1 MLINFLILIT
11 GLSLLV
17 LGAEY
22 FVSNTAKLGAKLKLN
37 DMFLGIT
44 IVALGTS
51 IPEVFVSISSILND
65 SPELAVGNS
74 IGSNIANIGLIF
86 GVSCFFLSKSILD
99 INLRDIF
106 LLILSVLISGYV
118 IFDFSISKSDS
129 FILVCFLVLF
139 ILHLLRQKTEE
150 MKEEEEEENGIGKNI
165 FFILLSLIILL
176 SGSELTVNGG
186 KNLAI
191 ALGVSNTVIGLTLVA
206 IGTSLP
212 ELAASYSALRRKK
225 GNMVI
230 GNIIGSNILNLVLI
244 FPIIGFATTVLLDSK
259 IFERDFLLMS
269 LFTAIFVIFITFG
282 ENQNRIKKL
291 IYPFLGIGLIA
302 WTFYYQTSLFFT

>member
-17 LGAEY
+17 IGAEY

-86 GVSCFFLSKSILD
+86 GVSCFFLSKSVLD

-150 MKEEEEEENGIGKNI
+150 MKEEEENGIGKNI

-212 ELAASYSALRRKK
+212 ELAASFSALRRKK

-302 WTFYYQTSLFFT
+302 WTLYYQTSLFFT

>member
-51 IPEVFVSISSILND
+51 IPEVFVSVSSILND

-150 MKEEEEEENGIGKNI
+150 MKEEEENGVGKNI

-212 ELAASYSALRRKK
+212 ELAASFSALRRKK

>member
-1 MLINFLILIT
+1 MLINFLILIS
-11 GLSLLV
+11 GLGLLV

-22 FVSNTAKLGAKLKLN
+22 FVSNTSKLGAKLKLN

-44 IVALGTS
+44 VVALGTS
-51 IPEVFVSISSILND
+51 IPEVFVSISSIIND

-86 GVSCFFLSKSILD
+86 GISCFFLSKSVLD

-129 FILVCFLVLF
+129 FILVCFLILF
-139 ILHLLRQKTEE
+139 ILHLLRQKSSDENNPEE
-150 MKEEEEEENGIGKNI
+150 DGIGKNI
-165 FFILLSLIILL
+165 FFILLSLLILL

-186 KNLAI
+186 KNLAL
-191 ALGVSNTVIGLTLVA
+191 AFGVSNTVIGLTLVA

-212 ELAASYSALRRKK
+212 ELAASFSALKRKK

-244 FPIIGFATTVLLDSK
+244 FPIIGFATKVILDSK

-291 IYPFLGIGLIA
+291 IYPFLGSVSYTHLTLPTIN
-302 WTFYYQTSLFFT
+302 WV

>member
-86 GVSCFFLSKSILD
+86 GVSCFFLSKSVLD

-129 FILVCFLVLF
+129 FILVCFLILF
-139 ILHLLRQKTEE
+139 ILHLLRQKSEE
-150 MKEEEEEENGIGKNI
+150 MKEEEENGIGKNI

-212 ELAASYSALRRKK
+212 ELAASFSALRRKK

-302 WTFYYQTSLFFT
+302 WTFYYQTSLFIT

>member
-1 MLINFLILIT
+1 MLIDFLILIT

-129 FILVCFLVLF
+129 FILVCFLILF
-139 ILHLLRQKTEE
+139 IFHLLRQKSEE
-150 MKEEEEEENGIGKNI
+150 MKEEEENGIGKNI

-212 ELAASYSALRRKK
+212 ELAASFSALRRKK

>member
-1 MLINFLILIT
+1 MINFLILIT

-86 GVSCFFLSKSILD
+86 GVSCFFLSKSVLD

-129 FILVCFLVLF
+129 FILVCFLILF
-139 ILHLLRQKTEE
+139 ILHLLRQKSEE
-150 MKEEEEEENGIGKNI
+150 MKEEEENGIGKNI

-212 ELAASYSALRRKK
+212 ELAASFSALRRKK

>member
-1 MLINFLILIT
+1 MLIDFLILIT

-139 ILHLLRQKTEE
+139 ILHLLRQKSEE
-150 MKEEEEEENGIGKNI
+150 MKEEEENGIGKNI

-212 ELAASYSALRRKK
+212 ELAASFSALRRKK

>member
-150 MKEEEEEENGIGKNI
+150 MKEEEEYGIGKNI

-212 ELAASYSALRRKK
+212 ELAASFSALRRKK

-302 WTFYYQTSLFFT
+302 WTFYYQTSLFFS

>member
-1 MLINFLILIT
+1 MLLNFIILIS
-11 GLSLLV
+11 GLGLLV

-22 FVSNTAKLGAKLKLN
+22 FVSNTSKLGAKLKLN

-44 IVALGTS
+44 VVALGTS
-51 IPEVFVSISSILND
+51 IPEVFVSISSIIND

-86 GVSCFFLSKSILD
+86 GISCFFLSKSVLD

-129 FILVCFLVLF
+129 FILVCFLILF
-139 ILHLLRQKTEE
+139 ILHLLRQKSTDENNPEE
-150 MKEEEEEENGIGKNI
+150 DGIGKNI
-165 FFILLSLIILL
+165 FFILLSLFILL
-176 SGSELTVNGG
+176 SGSELTVHGG
-186 KNLAI
+186 KNLAL
-191 ALGVSNTVIGLTLVA
+191 AFGVSNTVIGLTLVA

-212 ELAASYSALRRKK
+212 ELAASFSALKRKK

-244 FPIIGFATTVLLDSK
+244 FPIIGFATKVVLDSK

-291 IYPFLGIGLIA
+291 IYPFLGLGLVI
-302 WTFYYQTSLFFT
+302 WTFYYQASLFLN

>member
-129 FILVCFLVLF
+129 FILVCFLILF
-139 ILHLLRQKTEE
+139 ILHLLRQKSEE
-150 MKEEEEEENGIGKNI
+150 MKEEEENGIGKNI

-212 ELAASYSALRRKK
+212 ELAASFSALRRKK

-269 LFTAIFVIFITFG
+269 LYTAIFVIFITFG

>member
-139 ILHLLRQKTEE
+139 ILHLLRQKSEE
-150 MKEEEEEENGIGKNI
+150 MKEEEENGIGKNI

-212 ELAASYSALRRKK
+212 ELAASFSALRRKK

-244 FPIIGFATTVLLDSK
+244 FPIIGFATKVLLDSK

>member
-1 MLINFLILIT
+1 MLIDFLILIT

-86 GVSCFFLSKSILD
+86 GVSCFFLSKSVLD

-129 FILVCFLVLF
+129 FILVCFLILF
-139 ILHLLRQKTEE
+139 ILHLLRQKSEE
-150 MKEEEEEENGIGKNI
+150 MKEEEENGIGKNI

-212 ELAASYSALRRKK
+212 ELAASFSALRRKK

>member
-139 ILHLLRQKTEE
+139 ILHLLRQKSEE
-150 MKEEEEEENGIGKNI
+150 MKEEEENGIGKNI

-212 ELAASYSALRRKK
+212 ELAASFSALRRKK

-282 ENQNRIKKL
+282 ENQNKIKKL

>member
-1 MLINFLILIT
+1 MLFNFAILLL
-11 GLSLLV
+11 GLGLLV

-22 FVSNTAKLGAKLKLN
+22 FVSNTAKLGTKLKLN

-44 IVALGTS
+44 VVALGTS
-51 IPEVFVSISSILND
+51 IPEVFVSISSIINE
-65 SPELAVGNS
+65 SPELAIGNS

-86 GVSCFFLSKSILD
+86 GVSCFFLSKSILE

-129 FILVCFLVLF
+129 FILICFLILF
-139 ILHLLRQKTEE
+139 VLHLLRQKTEDSFL
-150 MKEEEEEENGIGKNI
+150 EEEKGIAKNI
-165 FFILLSLIILL
+165 FFIFLSLIILL
-176 SGSELTVNGG
+176 LGSEFTVNGG
-186 KNLAI
+186 KNLALM
-191 ALGVSNTVIGLTLVA
+191 LGVSNTVIGLTLVA

-212 ELAASYSALRRKK
+212 ELAASFSALKRKK

-244 FPIIGFATTVLLDSK
+244 FPIIGFATKVILDTK

-269 LFTAIFVIFITFG
+269 LFTAIFVIFITLG
-282 ENQNRIKKL
+282 DNQGKVKKIL
-291 IYPFLGIGLIA
+291 YPFLGVILVI
-302 WTFYYQTSLFFT
+302 WTFYYQMGLFLN

>member
-65 SPELAVGNS
+65 SPELGVGNS

-150 MKEEEEEENGIGKNI
+150 MKEEEEYGIGKNI

-212 ELAASYSALRRKK
+212 ELAASFSALRRKK

>member
-1 MLINFLILIT
+1 MLINFLILIS
-11 GLSLLV
+11 GLGLLV

-22 FVSNTAKLGAKLKLN
+22 FVSNTSKLGAKLKLN

-44 IVALGTS
+44 VVALGTS
-51 IPEVFVSISSILND
+51 IPEVFVSISSIIND

-86 GVSCFFLSKSILD
+86 GFSCFFLSKSVLD

-129 FILVCFLVLF
+129 FILVCFLILF
-139 ILHLLRQKTEE
+139 ILHLLRQKSTDKNNPEE
-150 MKEEEEEENGIGKNI
+150 DGIGKNI
-165 FFILLSLIILL
+165 FFILLSLLILL

-186 KNLAI
+186 KNLAL
-191 ALGVSNTVIGLTLVA
+191 AFGVSNTVIGLTLVA

-212 ELAASYSALRRKK
+212 ELAASFSALKRKK

-244 FPIIGFATTVLLDSK
+244 FPIIGFATKVILDSK

-291 IYPFLGIGLIA
+291 IYPFLGLGLVI
-302 WTFYYQTSLFFT
+302 WTFYYQASLFLN

>member
-1 MLINFLILIT
+1 MLINFLILIS
-11 GLSLLV
+11 GLGLLL

-22 FVSNTAKLGAKLKLN
+22 FVSNTSKLGAKLKLN

-44 IVALGTS
+44 VVALGTS
-51 IPEVFVSISSILND
+51 IPEVFVSISSIIND

-86 GVSCFFLSKSILD
+86 GISCFFLSKSVLD

-129 FILVCFLVLF
+129 FILVCFLILF
-139 ILHLLRQKTEE
+139 ILHLLRQKSSDENNPEE
-150 MKEEEEEENGIGKNI
+150 DGIGKNI
-165 FFILLSLIILL
+165 FFILLSLLILL

-186 KNLAI
+186 KNLAL
-191 ALGVSNTVIGLTLVA
+191 AFGVSNTVIGLTLVA

-212 ELAASYSALRRKK
+212 ELAASFSALKRKK

-244 FPIIGFATTVLLDSK
+244 FPIIGFATKVILDSK

-291 IYPFLGIGLIA
+291 IYPFLGLGLVI
-302 WTFYYQTSLFFT
+302 WTFYYQASLFLN

>member
-86 GVSCFFLSKSILD
+86 GVSSFFLSKSILD

-150 MKEEEEEENGIGKNI
+150 MKEEEENGIGKNI

-212 ELAASYSALRRKK
+212 ELAASFSALRRKK

-269 LFTAIFVIFITFG
+269 LFSAIFVIFITFG
-282 ENQNRIKKL
+282 ENQNKIKKL

>member
-86 GVSCFFLSKSILD
+86 GVSCFFLSKSVLD

-139 ILHLLRQKTEE
+139 ILHLLRQKSEE
-150 MKEEEEEENGIGKNI
+150 MKEEEENGIGKNI

-212 ELAASYSALRRKK
+212 ELAASFSALRRKK

-302 WTFYYQTSLFFT
+302 WTFYYQTSLFIT

>member
-1 MLINFLILIT
+1 MLIDFLILIT

-129 FILVCFLVLF
+129 FILVCFLILF
-139 ILHLLRQKTEE
+139 ILHLLRQKSEE
-150 MKEEEEEENGIGKNI
+150 MKEEEENGIGKNI

-212 ELAASYSALRRKK
+212 ELAASFSALRRKK

-269 LFTAIFVIFITFG
+269 LYTAIFVIFITFG

>member
-1 MLINFLILIT
+1 MLLNFIILT
-11 GLSLLV
+11 SGLGLLV

-22 FVSNTAKLGAKLKLN
+22 FVSNTSKLGAKLKLN

-44 IVALGTS
+44 VVALGTS
-51 IPEVFVSISSILND
+51 IPEVFVSISSIIND

-86 GVSCFFLSKSILD
+86 GFSCFFLSKSVLD

-129 FILVCFLVLF
+129 FILVCFLILF
-139 ILHLLRQKTEE
+139 ILHLLRQKSTDENNPEE
-150 MKEEEEEENGIGKNI
+150 DGIGKNI
-165 FFILLSLIILL
+165 FFILLSLLILL

-186 KNLAI
+186 KNLAL
-191 ALGVSNTVIGLTLVA
+191 AFGVSNTVIGLTLVA

-212 ELAASYSALRRKK
+212 ELAASFSALKRKK

-244 FPIIGFATTVLLDSK
+244 FPIIGFATKVVLDSK

-282 ENQNRIKKL
+282 ENQNRTKKL
-291 IYPFLGIGLIA
+291 IYPI
-302 WTFYYQTSLFFT
+302 

>member
-1 MLINFLILIT
+1 MLLNFIILIS
-11 GLSLLV
+11 GLGLLV

-22 FVSNTAKLGAKLKLN
+22 FVSNTSKLGAKLKLN

-44 IVALGTS
+44 VVALGTS
-51 IPEVFVSISSILND
+51 IPEVFVSISSIIND

-74 IGSNIANIGLIF
+74 IGSNIANFALIF
-86 GVSCFFLSKSILD
+86 GFSCFFLTNSVLD

-129 FILVCFLVLF
+129 FILVCFLILF
-139 ILHLLRQKTEE
+139 ILHLLRQKSTDENNPEE
-150 MKEEEEEENGIGKNI
+150 DGIGKNI
-165 FFILLSLIILL
+165 FFILLSLFILL

-186 KNLAI
+186 KNLAL
-191 ALGVSNTVIGLTLVA
+191 AFGVSNTVIGLTLVA

-212 ELAASYSALRRKK
+212 ELAASFSALKRKK

-244 FPIIGFATTVLLDSK
+244 FPIIGFATKVVLDSK

-282 ENQNRIKKL
+282 ENQNRTKKL
-291 IYPFLGIGLIA
+291 IYPFLGLGLVI
-302 WTFYYQTSLFFT
+302 WTFYYQASVFLN

>member
-1 MLINFLILIT
+1 MLINFLILIS
-11 GLSLLV
+11 GLGLLV

-22 FVSNTAKLGAKLKLN
+22 FVSNTSKLGAKLKLN
-37 DMFLGIT
+37 DMLLGIT
-44 IVALGTS
+44 VVALGTS
-51 IPEVFVSISSILND
+51 IPEVFVSISSIIND

-86 GVSCFFLSKSILD
+86 GISCFFLSKSVLD

-129 FILVCFLVLF
+129 FILVCFLILF
-139 ILHLLRQKTEE
+139 ILHLLRQKSSDENNPEE
-150 MKEEEEEENGIGKNI
+150 DGIGKNI
-165 FFILLSLIILL
+165 FFILLSLLILL

-186 KNLAI
+186 KNLAL
-191 ALGVSNTVIGLTLVA
+191 AFGVSNTVIGLTLVA

-212 ELAASYSALRRKK
+212 ELAASFSALKRKK

-244 FPIIGFATTVLLDSK
+244 FPIIGFATKVILDSK

-291 IYPFLGIGLIA
+291 IYPFLGLGLVI
-302 WTFYYQTSLFFT
+302 WTFYYQASLFLN

>member
-1 MLINFLILIT
+1 MLINFLILIS
-11 GLSLLV
+11 GLGLLV

-22 FVSNTAKLGAKLKLN
+22 FVSNTSKLGAKLKLN

-44 IVALGTS
+44 VVALGTS
-51 IPEVFVSISSILND
+51 IPEVFVSISSIIND

-86 GVSCFFLSKSILD
+86 GISCFFLSKSVLD

-129 FILVCFLVLF
+129 FILVCFLILF
-139 ILHLLRQKTEE
+139 ILHLLRQKSSDENNPEE
-150 MKEEEEEENGIGKNI
+150 DGIGKNI
-165 FFILLSLIILL
+165 FFILLSLLILL

-186 KNLAI
+186 KNLAL
-191 ALGVSNTVIGLTLVA
+191 AFGVSNTVIGLTLVA

-212 ELAASYSALRRKK
+212 ELAASFSALKRKK

-244 FPIIGFATTVLLDSK
+244 FPIIGFATKVILDSK

-269 LFTAIFVIFITFG
+269 LFTAIFVLFITFG

-291 IYPFLGIGLIA
+291 IYPFLGLGLVI
-302 WTFYYQTSLFFT
+302 WTFYYQACLFLN

>member
-1 MLINFLILIT
+1 MLLNFIILIS
-11 GLSLLV
+11 GLGLLV

-22 FVSNTAKLGAKLKLN
+22 FVSNTSKLGAKLKLN

-44 IVALGTS
+44 VVALGTS
-51 IPEVFVSISSILND
+51 IPEVFVSISSIIND

-86 GVSCFFLSKSILD
+86 GISCFFLSKSVLD

-129 FILVCFLVLF
+129 FILVCFLILF
-139 ILHLLRQKTEE
+139 ILHLLRQKSTDENNPEE
-150 MKEEEEEENGIGKNI
+150 DGIGKNI
-165 FFILLSLIILL
+165 FFILLSLFILL
-176 SGSELTVNGG
+176 SGSELTVHGG
-186 KNLAI
+186 KNLAL
-191 ALGVSNTVIGLTLVA
+191 AFGVSNTVIGLTLVA

-212 ELAASYSALRRKK
+212 ELAASFSALKRKK

-244 FPIIGFATTVLLDSK
+244 FPIIGFATKVILDSK

-291 IYPFLGIGLIA
+291 IYPFLGLGLVI
-302 WTFYYQTSLFFT
+302 WTFYYQASLFLN

>member
-1 MLINFLILIT
+1 MLINFLILIS
-11 GLSLLV
+11 GLGLLV

-22 FVSNTAKLGAKLKLN
+22 FVSNTSKLGAKLKLN

-44 IVALGTS
+44 VVALGTS
-51 IPEVFVSISSILND
+51 IPEVFVSISSIIND

-86 GVSCFFLSKSILD
+86 GISCFFLSKSVLD

-129 FILVCFLVLF
+129 FILVCFLILF
-139 ILHLLRQKTEE
+139 ILHLLRQKSSDENNPEE
-150 MKEEEEEENGIGKNI
+150 DGIGKNI
-165 FFILLSLIILL
+165 FFILLSLLILL

-186 KNLAI
+186 KNLAL
-191 ALGVSNTVIGLTLVA
+191 AFGVSNTVIGLTLVA

-212 ELAASYSALRRKK
+212 ELAASFSALKRKK

-244 FPIIGFATTVLLDSK
+244 FPIIGFATKVILDSK

-291 IYPFLGIGLIA
+291 IYPFLGLGLVI
-302 WTFYYQTSLFFT
+302 WTFYYQACLFLN

>member
-150 MKEEEEEENGIGKNI
+150 MKEEEENGIGKNI

-212 ELAASYSALRRKK
+212 ELAASFSALRRKK

-291 IYPFLGIGLIA
+291 IYPFLGTGLIA

>member
-139 ILHLLRQKTEE
+139 ILHLLRQKSEE
-150 MKEEEEEENGIGKNI
+150 MKEEEENGIGKNI

-212 ELAASYSALRRKK
+212 ELAASFSALRRKK

-244 FPIIGFATTVLLDSK
+244 FPIIGFATTVLLDTK

>member
-1 MLINFLILIT
+1 MLIDFLILVT
-11 GLSLLV
+11 GLSLLI

-22 FVSNTAKLGAKLKLN
+22 FVSNTAKLGTKLKLN

-44 IVALGTS
+44 VVALGTS

-86 GVSCFFLSKSILD
+86 GVSCFFLSKSVLD

-150 MKEEEEEENGIGKNI
+150 MKEEEENGIGKNI

-212 ELAASYSALRRKK
+212 ELAASFSALRRKK

-302 WTFYYQTSLFFT
+302 WTFYYQTSLFIT

>member
-150 MKEEEEEENGIGKNI
+150 MKEDEENGIGKNI

-212 ELAASYSALRRKK
+212 ELAASFSALRRKK

>member
-1 MLINFLILIT
+1 MLINFLILIS
-11 GLSLLV
+11 GLGLLV

-22 FVSNTAKLGAKLKLN
+22 FVSNTSKLGAKLKLN

-44 IVALGTS
+44 VVALGTS
-51 IPEVFVSISSILND
+51 IPEVFVSISSIIND

-86 GVSCFFLSKSILD
+86 GISCFFLSKSVLD

-129 FILVCFLVLF
+129 FILVCFLILF
-139 ILHLLRQKTEE
+139 ILHLLRQKSSDENNPEE
-150 MKEEEEEENGIGKNI
+150 DGIGKNI
-165 FFILLSLIILL
+165 FFILLSLFILL
-176 SGSELTVNGG
+176 SGSELTVHGG
-186 KNLAI
+186 KNLAL
-191 ALGVSNTVIGLTLVA
+191 AFGVSNTVIGLTLVA

-212 ELAASYSALRRKK
+212 ELAASFSALKRKK

-244 FPIIGFATTVLLDSK
+244 FPIIGFATKVILDSK

-291 IYPFLGIGLIA
+291 IYPFLGLGLVI
-302 WTFYYQTSLFFT
+302 WTFYYQASLFLN

>member
-1 MLINFLILIT
+1 MLINFLILIS
-11 GLSLLV
+11 GLGLLV

-22 FVSNTAKLGAKLKLN
+22 FVSNTSKLGAKLKLN

-44 IVALGTS
+44 VVALGTS
-51 IPEVFVSISSILND
+51 IPEVFVSISSIIND

-86 GVSCFFLSKSILD
+86 GISCFFLSKSVLD

-129 FILVCFLVLF
+129 FILVCFLILF
-139 ILHLLRQKTEE
+139 ILHLLRQKSSDENNPEE
-150 MKEEEEEENGIGKNI
+150 DGIGKNI
-165 FFILLSLIILL
+165 FFILLSLLILL

-186 KNLAI
+186 KNLAL
-191 ALGVSNTVIGLTLVA
+191 AFGVSNTVIGLTLVA

-212 ELAASYSALRRKK
+212 ELAASFSALKRKK

-244 FPIIGFATTVLLDSK
+244 FPIIGFATKVILDSK
-259 IFERDFLLMS
+259 IFERDFLLLS

-291 IYPFLGIGLIA
+291 IYPFLGLGLVI
-302 WTFYYQTSLFFT
+302 WTFYYQASLFLN

>member
-129 FILVCFLVLF
+129 FILVCFLILF
-139 ILHLLRQKTEE
+139 ILHLLRQKSEE
-150 MKEEEEEENGIGKNI
+150 MKEEEENGIGKNI

-212 ELAASYSALRRKK
+212 ELAASFSALRRKK

-269 LFTAIFVIFITFG
+269 LFSAIFVIFITFG
-282 ENQNRIKKL
+282 ENQNKIKKL

-302 WTFYYQTSLFFT
+302 WTFYYQTSLFFS

>member
-1 MLINFLILIT
+1 MLINFLILIS
-11 GLSLLV
+11 GLGLLV

-22 FVSNTAKLGAKLKLN
+22 FVSNTSKLGAKLKLN

-44 IVALGTS
+44 VVALGTS
-51 IPEVFVSISSILND
+51 IPEVFVSISSIIND

-86 GVSCFFLSKSILD
+86 GISCFFLSKSVLD

-129 FILVCFLVLF
+129 FILVCFLILF
-139 ILHLLRQKTEE
+139 ILHLLRQKSTDENNPEE
-150 MKEEEEEENGIGKNI
+150 DGIGKNI
-165 FFILLSLIILL
+165 FFILLSLFILL

-186 KNLAI
+186 KNLAL
-191 ALGVSNTVIGLTLVA
+191 AFGVSNTVIGLTLVA

-212 ELAASYSALRRKK
+212 ELAASFSALKRKK

-244 FPIIGFATTVLLDSK
+244 FPIIGFATKVVLDSK

-291 IYPFLGIGLIA
+291 IYPFLGLGLVI
-302 WTFYYQTSLFFT
+302 WTFYYQASLFLN

>member
-139 ILHLLRQKTEE
+139 ILHLLRQKTKE
-150 MKEEEEEENGIGKNI
+150 MKEEEENGIGKNI

-212 ELAASYSALRRKK
+212 ELAASFSALRRKK

-244 FPIIGFATTVLLDSK
+244 FPIIGFTTTVLLDSK

>member
-1 MLINFLILIT
+1 MLKNFLILIS
-11 GLSLLV
+11 GLGLLV

-22 FVSNTAKLGAKLKLN
+22 FVSNTSKLGAKLKLN

-44 IVALGTS
+44 VVALGTS
-51 IPEVFVSISSILND
+51 IPEVFVSISSIIND

-86 GVSCFFLSKSILD
+86 GISCFFLSKSVLD

-118 IFDFSISKSDS
+118 IFHFSISKSDS
-129 FILVCFLVLF
+129 FILVCFLILF
-139 ILHLLRQKTEE
+139 ILHLLRQKSSDENNPEE
-150 MKEEEEEENGIGKNI
+150 DGIGKNI
-165 FFILLSLIILL
+165 FFILLSLLILL

-186 KNLAI
+186 KNLAL
-191 ALGVSNTVIGLTLVA
+191 AFGVSNTVIGLTLVA

-212 ELAASYSALRRKK
+212 ELAASFSALKRKK

-244 FPIIGFATTVLLDSK
+244 FPIIGFATKVILDSK

-291 IYPFLGIGLIA
+291 IYPFLGLGLVI
-302 WTFYYQTSLFFT
+302 WTFYYQVSLFLN

>member
-1 MLINFLILIT
+1 MLLNFLILIS
-11 GLSLLV
+11 GLGLLV

-22 FVSNTAKLGAKLKLN
+22 FVSNTSKLGAKLKLN

-44 IVALGTS
+44 VVALGTS
-51 IPEVFVSISSILND
+51 IPEVFVSISSIIND

-86 GVSCFFLSKSILD
+86 GFSCFFLSKSVLD

-129 FILVCFLVLF
+129 FILVCFLILF
-139 ILHLLRQKTEE
+139 VLHLIRQKSNDENDPEE
-150 MKEEEEEENGIGKNI
+150 DGIGKNI
-165 FFILLSLIILL
+165 FFILLSLFILL

-186 KNLAI
+186 KNLAL
-191 ALGVSNTVIGLTLVA
+191 AFGVSNTVIGLTLVA

-212 ELAASYSALRRKK
+212 ELAASFSALKRKK

-244 FPIIGFATTVLLDSK
+244 FPIIGFATKVILDSK

-282 ENQNRIKKL
+282 ENQNKLKKL
-291 IYPFLGIGLIA
+291 IYPFLGLGLVI
-302 WTFYYQTSLFFT
+302 WTFYYQASLFLN